1 MSAVSKRKLSFLSHT
16 HTGSN
21 ENCSEL
27 KAAKQINERP
37 VCCTMSEVRLTLDYH
52 KTIANRK
59 ASNEKAKEAEPT
71 KRKGKKNLGI
81 KSLEKSS

>member
-1 MSAVSKRKLSFLSHT
+1 
-16 HTGSN
+16 
-21 ENCSEL
+21 
-27 KAAKQINERP
+27 
-37 VCCTMSEVRLTLDYH
+37 MSEVRLTLDYH